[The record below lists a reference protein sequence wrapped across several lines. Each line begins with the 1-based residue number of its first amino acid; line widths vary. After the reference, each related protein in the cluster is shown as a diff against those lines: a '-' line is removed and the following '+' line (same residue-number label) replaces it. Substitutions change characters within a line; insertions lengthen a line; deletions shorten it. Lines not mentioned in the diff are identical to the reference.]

1 MAAGTREHGRCA
13 ETLPENGEATTE
25 MHRDWQHNI
34 FVQRSYKRV
43 HQFYKEII
51 KHIKEAQYE

>member
-43 HQFYKEII
+43 HQLFKAITQT
-51 KHIKEAQYE
+51 IKEESNE